1 MWYAVYGFAAG
12 FIAGVITAVVVIWN
26 IGRIL
31 EMRFDNEIEENEF

>member
-12 FIAGVITAVVVIWN
+12 VIVGILLAVVVIWN

-31 EMRFDNEIEENEF
+31 EARHDRQIEEQEY